1 MEKVNKAQ
9 AFQNQ
14 DKSNSYMLAKKTL
27 EINPHH
33 SVMKE
38 MLAKL
43 KESSDEKLDEPT
55 EDMARLM
62 FNMALLNSGFNI
74 DDPSAFT
81 GPLQKLIN
89 VGFGLS
95 RDAPIEEIEVEI
107 EEEEEKKEESET
119 PAKDDEEINVDDIEV
134 EGAEKSIDSTETP
147 SSSESDKKE
156 EL

>member
-1 MEKVNKAQ
+1 
-9 AFQNQ
+9 
-14 DKSNSYMLAKKTL
+14 MLAKKTL

-62 FNMALLNSGFNI
+62 FNMALLNSGFSI
-74 DDPSAFT
+74 EDPSAFT

-89 VGFGLS
+89 VGFGLD
-95 RDAPIEEIEVEI
+95 REAPIEEIEVEI
-107 EEEEEKKEESET
+107 EEEEKKDESASK
-119 PAKDDEEINVDDIEV
+119 PDDEEINVDD
-134 EGAEKSIDSTETP
+134 
-147 SSSESDKKE
+147 
-156 EL
+156 L

>member
-1 MEKVNKAQ
+1 MQ
-9 AFQNQ
+9 
-14 DKSNSYMLAKKTL
+14 AKKTL

-107 EEEEEKKEESET
+107 EEEEKKEDE
-119 PAKDDEEINVDDIEV
+119 PAKADDEEINVDDIDV
-134 EGAEKSIDSTETP
+134 EDVSKDGEKSEESTETP
-147 SSSESDKKE
+147 TETPAAEEESDKKE

>member
-1 MEKVNKAQ
+1 
-9 AFQNQ
+9 
-14 DKSNSYMLAKKTL
+14 MLAKKTL

-62 FNMALLNSGFNI
+62 YNMALLNSGFNI
-74 DDPSAFT
+74 DDPTAFT

-89 VGFGLS
+89 VGFGLE

-107 EEEEEKKEESET
+107 EDEEDKKDESSSK
-119 PAKDDEEINVDDIEV
+119 PDDEEINVDDLEV
-134 EGAEKSIDSTETP
+134 EEASNKEGESSADSET
-147 SSSESDKKE
+147 KE

>member
-1 MEKVNKAQ
+1 
-9 AFQNQ
+9 
-14 DKSNSYMLAKKTL
+14 MLAKKTL

-95 RDAPIEEIEVEI
+95 RDAPVEEIEVEI
-107 EEEEEKKEESET
+107 EEEEEKKEET

-134 EGAEKSIDSTETP
+134 EDVGKETDKSEDSTSTP
-147 SSSESDKKE
+147 SSDESEKKE

>member
-1 MEKVNKAQ
+1 
-9 AFQNQ
+9 
-14 DKSNSYMLAKKTL
+14 MLAKKTL

-62 FNMALLNSGFNI
+62 FHMALLNSGFSI
-74 DDPSAFT
+74 EDPSAFT

-89 VGFGLS
+89 VGFGLD
-95 RDAPIEEIEVEI
+95 REAPIEEIEVEI
-107 EEEEEKKEESET
+107 EEEEEKKDESASK
-119 PAKDDEEINVDDIEV
+119 PDDEEINVDDLQV
-134 EGAEKSIDSTETP
+134 EDENKESEPAGESE
-147 SSSESDKKE
+147 SSETSETKE

>member
-1 MEKVNKAQ
+1 
-9 AFQNQ
+9 
-14 DKSNSYMLAKKTL
+14 MLAKKTL

-62 FNMALLNSGFNI
+62 FHMALLNSGFSI
-74 DDPSAFT
+74 EDPSAFT

-89 VGFGLS
+89 VGFGLD
-95 RDAPIEEIEVEI
+95 REAPIEEIEVEI
-107 EEEEEKKEESET
+107 EEEEKKDESASK
-119 PAKDDEEINVDDIEV
+119 PDDEEINVDD
-134 EGAEKSIDSTETP
+134 
-147 SSSESDKKE
+147 
-156 EL
+156 L